1 MTIRVSLTT
10 SFAFL
15 PQSSQSFLWDHREQL
30 QFSVPSVAIDRI
42 SPCPRLLGDATE

>member
-15 PQSSQSFLWDHREQL
+15 PQSSQSFLGYHGEKL
-30 QFSVPSVAIDRI
+30 QFLCVLCGYRPNLTLPPS
-42 SPCPRLLGDATE
+42 TEVRN